1 MVDQWGLDEACRWSH
16 GLAWYGQGV
25 KAALVAIMDVGA
37 ACGAGRD
44 TSVARVA
51 TMVTEVPTIGEL
63 VGVMGGGEGRTRRE
77 QGVQVVRRGGVA
89 VGWRG
94 NGAVGLIEDDV
105 LRDHLGVRG

>member
-1 MVDQWGLDEACRWSH
+1 MKRVGGVMASRGMVR
-16 GLAWYGQGV
+16 GV
-25 KAALVAIMDVGA
+25 KAALVTIVDVRA

-63 VGVMGGGEGRTRRE
+63 VGVMGGGRTRRE
-77 QGVQVVRRGGVA
+77 QGVQVIRRGGVV

-105 LRDHLGVRG
+105 LRDQLGVRG